1 MITIISTTEYG
12 LVERPHLL
20 LIPSNLLYLKCCR
33 VVKLTES
40 GSSHSLE
47 VPPLAILPTSNMTAL
62 TDELTTINSIFDD
75 STLLSISI
83 EPAICILRLPFLSSI
98 SIRVEFP
105 ADYPDAPPSILGT
118 QTVGNDVQKGAGNQ
132 VVQLV
137 REVLAQVYRPGEPC
151 IFDLLEEVRGALE
164 QAEEQGHINA
174 HDASD
179 EDPAQRI
186 YDLENTDGIGDA
198 GPQVSNLGGSE
209 EEEPPWSLSAPLTEK
224 KSVFLAR
231 CASVSSPIQAKSY
244 LSHLLTS
251 DRKVAKATHNIT
263 AWRIRGAND
272 TTYQDCDDDGETAA
286 GGRVLHLM
294 QLMDVWN
301 VMVVVTR
308 WYGGIH
314 LGPDRFR
321 IINSVAREALVVG
334 GFVKEGEVKKKGKR

>member
-1 MITIISTTEYG
+1 
-12 LVERPHLL
+12 
-20 LIPSNLLYLKCCR
+20 
-33 VVKLTES
+33 
-40 GSSHSLE
+40 
-47 VPPLAILPTSNMTAL
+47 MTAL
-62 TDELTTINSIFDD
+62 TDELTTINSIFGD
-75 STLLSISI
+75 STLLSTSI

-105 ADYPDAPPSILGT
+105 ADYPDASPSILGT

-151 IFDLLEEVRGALE
+151 IFDLLEEVREALE
-164 QAEEQGHINA
+164 QAEGQGHINTHE

-186 YDLENTDGIGDA
+186 YDLEHTDGIGDA
-198 GPQVSNLGGSE
+198 GPQVPNLGGNE

-231 CASVSSPIQAKSY
+231 CASVSSPTQAKSY

-251 DRKVAKATHNIT
+251 DRKAAKATHNIT

-334 GFVKEGEVKKKGKR
+334 GFVREGEVKKKGKR

>member
-1 MITIISTTEYG
+1 M
-12 LVERPHLL
+12 P
-20 LIPSNLLYLKCCR
+20 IPSNLLYFKCCR

-62 TDELTTINSIFDD
+62 IDELTTINSIFDD
-75 STLLSISI
+75 STLLSIST

-151 IFDLLEEVRGALE
+151 IFDLLEEVREALE
-164 QAEEQGHINA
+164 QAEEQGHINT

-179 EDPAQRI
+179 DDPALRI
-186 YDLENTDGIGDA
+186 YDLGHTDEIGDA
-198 GPQVSNLGGSE
+198 GPQVPNLGGNE
-209 EEEPPWSLSAPLTEK
+209 EEEPPWSLSAPLIEK

-334 GFVKEGEVKKKGKR
+334 GFVKEGEAMKKGKR